1 MTSIHV
7 VLSEDKKT
15 VTGIFASPQHN
26 SVAVELADPR
36 YYQFYNSLHE
46 NARQLLP
53 QPVNQA

>member
-26 SVAVELADPR
+26 SVAVELNDPR
-36 YYQFYNSLHE
+36 YFIFYNNLTE
-46 NARQLLP
+46 NARELLP
-53 QPVNQA
+53 HPVSE